1 MPTKEIAN
9 KIAKHLKTDDGRIRR
24 TQDSRDKIVN
34 AFLGLLRQGV
44 VNPSAEDIAQ
54 QANVGLRT
62 VFRRFKEM
70 ELLYREVATEIQ
82 ATFGAEVAKP
92 WISDQWQQQLQEMLA
107 RKADI
112 YERLLPYSI
121 AGTYLRQHSSY
132 LKAFNIRWLTIEY
145 EIIMSIVPFT
155 PEEEPELFHGLTV
168 SLSNDTWIQY
178 RQDQQL
184 SPSQSHNTM
193 ATILTAL
200 IQTYQN
206 KQKVK

>member
-1 MPTKEIAN
+1 VPTKEIASQ
-9 KIAKHLKTDDGRIRR
+9 IAKHLNVDDGRKRR
-24 TQDSRDKIVN
+24 TQDSHDKIVS
-34 AFLGLLRQGV
+34 AFLGLLRQGNI
-44 VNPSAEDIAQ
+44 NPSAEDIAK

-82 ATFGAEVAKP
+82 ATFGTEVAKP

-121 AGTYLRQHSSY
+121 AGAYLRQHSSY
-132 LKAFNIRWLTIEY
+132 LKAFNVRWLTIEH

-155 PEEEPELFHGLTV
+155 PAEEPELFHGLTV

-178 RQDQQL
+178 RQDLQL
-184 SPSQSHNTM
+184 SPSQSHDTM
-193 ATILTAL
+193 ATIMAAL
-200 IQTYQN
+200 IQAYQN
-206 KQKVK
+206 K

>member
-1 MPTKEIAN
+1 VPTKEIASQ
-9 KIAKHLKTDDGRIRR
+9 IAKHLNVDDGRKRR
-24 TQDSRDKIVN
+24 TQDSHDKIVS
-34 AFLGLLRQGV
+34 AFLGLLRQGNI
-44 VNPSAEDIAQ
+44 NPSAEDIAK

-82 ATFGAEVAKP
+82 ATFGTEVAKP

-121 AGTYLRQHSSY
+121 AGAYLRQHSSY
-132 LKAFNIRWLTIEY
+132 LKAFNVRWLTIEH
-145 EIIMSIVPFT
+145 EIIMSILPFT
-155 PEEEPELFHGLTV
+155 PAEEPELFHGLTV

-178 RQDQQL
+178 RQDLQL
-184 SPSQSHNTM
+184 SPSQSHDTM
-193 ATILTAL
+193 ATIMAAL
-200 IQTYQN
+200 IQAYQN
-206 KQKVK
+206 K

>member
-1 MPTKEIAN
+1 MPTKEIASQ
-9 KIAKHLKTDDGRIRR
+9 IAKHLRADDGRIRR
-24 TQDSRDKIVN
+24 AQHSHDKIVS
-34 AFLGLLRQGV
+34 AFLSLLRQGNI
-44 VNPSAEDIAQ
+44 NPSAEDIAK
-54 QANVGLRT
+54 QANVGVRT

-92 WISDQWQQQLQEMLA
+92 WISEQWQQQLQEMLA

-121 AGTYLRQHSSY
+121 AGAYLRQHSSY
-132 LKAFNIRWLTIEY
+132 LKAFNVRWLTIEH

-155 PEEEPELFHGLTV
+155 PAEEPALFHGLTV

-178 RQDQQL
+178 RQHQL
-184 SPSQSHNTM
+184 LTPQQSHDTM
-193 ATILTAL
+193 ATVMAAL
-200 IQTYQN
+200 INTYQN
-206 KQKVK
+206 K